1 MNIAS
6 LTGNNLF
13 SYSPHSLSEIGLYSR
28 ENMTESSTSATETK
42 KKLLESAKKEFL
54 EKGFMGAS
62 LRTIA
67 ANAGVTTGAMYR
79 HFKDKD
85 DFFCTLV
92 DEAIEFTTKTVMMA
106 DSSHHLDLDNLISK
120 EHFEQAHPRQS
131 YANRFTSHCIV
142 ACLNRRSGGRHCQF
156 FKNS

>member
-13 SYSPHSLSEIGLYSR
+13 SYSPHSLTEIGLYSR

-67 ANAGVTTGAMYR
+67 ANAVSRFTVADETARPAATGLVTTSN
-79 HFKDKD
+79 
-85 DFFCTLV
+85 
-92 DEAIEFTTKTVMMA
+92 A
-106 DSSHHLDLDNLISK
+106 DN
-120 EHFEQAHPRQS
+120 
-131 YANRFTSHCIV
+131 
-142 ACLNRRSGGRHCQF
+142 
-156 FKNS
+156 